1 MKKKKNGD
9 IKKLLSKDDK
19 IYFIKRLHELIK
31 HGYMLEESIE
41 FLMIQYD
48 VPAERISILKEEM
61 ASGKKLS
68 YILEKLSFSQAVVSR
83 MQFAEYYGKVES
95 MLLEIENYLLI
106 EKNQKDKIIKTIRYP
121 MILTTMLIILL
132 IIFNL
137 LVIPQFQNIYTTS
150 NIKMDTQVTILI
162 NILYYLPK
170 ILVGT
175 IIILC
180 IFSIYIWYTFKYK
193 PQLFLKTI
201 PKIPLINTYYKY
213 YFSYRY
219 SSELSLFLTSGFS
232 VKTALEE
239 IVKKD
244 YNFFFTIFSKKIKEE
259 LVLGE
264 NFENAVQKIIYFDS
278 NISKFIVHGIR
289 NSMLDK
295 ELKLYSDIMLDS
307 FIKLIDRRLKKVQPI
322 LFFLLAFVIMGL
334 YLTILLPIFNMTS
347 TLK

>member
-1 MKKKKNGD
+1 M
-9 IKKLLSKDDK
+9 
-19 IYFIKRLHELIK
+19 K

-48 VPAERISILKEEM
+48 VPDERILILREDM
-61 ASGKKLS
+61 ARGKKLS
-68 YILEKLSFSQAVVSR
+68 YILDELSYPQSVVSR

-106 EKNQKDKIIKTIRYP
+106 EKNQKDKILKTIRYP
-121 MILTTMLIILL
+121 AILTTMLIILL

-150 NIKMDTQVTILI
+150 NIKMDVQVTILI

-170 ILVGT
+170 VLVGLLIT
-175 IIILC
+175 LII
-180 IFSIYIWYTFKYK
+180 SICYIWYTFKYK
-193 PQLFLKTI
+193 PNIFLKII

-213 YFSYRY
+213 YFSYQY
-219 SSELSLFLTSGFS
+219 ASEISLFLMSGFS
-232 VKTALEE
+232 VKTSLEE
-239 IVKKD
+239 IIKKD
-244 YNFFFTIFSKKIKEE
+244 YNFFFTVFSKKIEKE
-259 LVLGE
+259 LILGE
-264 NFENAVQKIIYFDS
+264 NFENAVKKVVYFDN

-307 FIKLIDRRLKKVQPI
+307 FIKLIDTRLKKVQPI